1 MISPFRNRSDEIDQL
16 TTALAKVQAELKNP
30 VPNRVSHFAKRGKD
44 GTAQPDYADL
54 DAVEDLIRKPCGKYD
69 ISHDCELEMIGD
81 IPCLRLVVAHGESG
95 QWRSSYIHMSPQL
108 RPQEFLATLTYYR
121 RCLLCAFFGIAAD
134 RDDDGTTAEAA
145 HARNAAELAS
155 RTKKAM
161 EKAWAKCESDEDR
174 DNWKERAKKPLAEG
188 IVTQEWVDELTASKP

>member
-1 MISPFRNRSDEIDQL
+1 MLSAFRNRSEQIDQL

-44 GTAQPDYADL
+44 GVAQPDYADL

-95 QWRSSYIHMSPQL
+95 QWRSSSININPGF
-108 RPQEFLATLTYYR
+108 RPQELLAILTYYR
-121 RCLLCAFFGIAAD
+121 RGLLCAFFGIAAD

-145 HARNAAELAS
+145 HTRNAAELAS

-161 EKAWAKCESDEDR
+161 EKAWEKCDTDEAR
-174 DNWKERAKKPLAEG
+174 DNWKERAKKPVAEG
-188 IVTQEWVDELTASKP
+188 IVTQEWVDELTALKP

>member
-1 MISPFRNRSDEIDQL
+1 MRCFRPNRSEEIGEI
-16 TTALAKVQAELKNP
+16 TKALAKVQAELKNP

-44 GTAQPDYADL
+44 GKAQPDYADL

-69 ISHDCELEMIGD
+69 ISHSCELEMVGD
-81 IPCLRLVVAHGESG
+81 IPCVRLIVAHGESG
-95 QWRSSYIHMSPQL
+95 QWRSSFLNVSPGL
-108 RPQEFLATLTYYR
+108 SPQEFMASMTYHR

-161 EKAWAKCESDEDR
+161 EKEWEKCKSDEDR
-174 DNWKERAKKPLAEG
+174 DSWKKRAKKPVEAG
-188 IVTQEWVDELTASKP
+188 VVTQEWVDELTALKP